1 MLGRLSWVGVIA
13 LAGLAACSANS
24 NSGGIGGAGGAGGQA
39 GSAGSGNGTGGGGG
53 AQTTG
58 DGGLFETGPSG
69 AGGGTPNCSS
79 GPDDDNDL
87 DGFTPS
93 QGDCNDCDPNVNP
106 AAVEVLT
113 AMSGGGGT
121 GGGAAAPADEDCDGK
136 IDDEDEDLL
145 PCDDNLAVDAGPM
158 DGARAIDLCKQAA
171 GVKDWGVLEA
181 HWVMADGSPP
191 PAGNVNFELGHGI
204 LSGFGP
210 NVNVQR
216 GARMLGVSSGS
227 ARQPTDPGYQSVNG
241 FSKGYSCTHPQGFPK
256 ESPTCGVAVTGG
268 CYDSTG
274 LELLVR
280 APSNAHGFSFNF
292 NFFTFEWPGYVCSTF
307 NDFFTALL
315 MPFPAGQ
322 TDGNIT
328 FDNLGNPVSVNNAF
342 VEVCGCAGGPPCTAG
357 GKTFDCSLG
366 TSGLIGTG
374 FGSDL
379 AFGQDHGSTSWL
391 VTQAPVDP
399 GSVFTIRFVAYDS
412 GDGVLDSTSLVDNFQ
427 WLAEPGTQV
436 GTTPIP
442 DPK

>member
-1 MLGRLSWVGVIA
+1 MLGKLSWVGA
-13 LAGLAACSANS
+13 LALLGLAACSANS
-24 NSGGIGGAGGAGGQA
+24 SNAGAANSGGQSAQGGAGGAG
-39 GSAGSGNGTGGGGG
+39 TGGAGQGG
-53 AQTTG
+53 G
-58 DGGLFETGPSG
+58 DGGLFQSGPSG
-69 AGGGTPNCSS
+69 PGAGGSVSSCSS
-79 GPDDDNDL
+79 GPDDDQDL

-93 QGDCNDCDPNVNP
+93 QGDCNDCDANVNP

-113 AMSGGGGT
+113 GMGSGGA
-121 GGGAAAPADEDCDGK
+121 GGGPGVPVDEDCDGLT
-136 IDDEDEDLL
+136 DDMDPDLS
-145 PCDDNLAVDAGPM
+145 PCDANLPIDGGPL
-158 DGARAIDLCKQAA
+158 DGAKAMDLCKTAS
-171 GVKDWGVLEA
+171 GLKEWGVLEA

-191 PAGNVNFELGHGI
+191 PGGNANFELGHGI
-204 LSGFGP
+204 LTGFGP

-216 GARMLGVSSGS
+216 GASMLAVSSGA
-227 ARQPTDPGYQSVNG
+227 ARQPNDPGYQNVSG

-256 ESPTCGVAVTGG
+256 ESPSCGVAVTGS

-280 APSNAHGFSFNF
+280 APSNAQGFKFNF

-307 NDFFTALL
+307 NDFFTAIL

-328 FDNLGNPVSVNNAF
+328 FDNFGNPVSVNNAF
-342 VEVCGCAGGPPCTAG
+342 VEVCGCSGGPPCTAG

-366 TSGLIGTG
+366 NAGLVGTG
-374 FGSDL
+374 FGADL

-391 VTQAPVDP
+391 VTQSPITP
-399 GSVFTIRFVAYDS
+399 GSVFTIRMVAYDS
-412 GDGVLDSTSLVDNFQ
+412 GDGVLDSTSLVDNFE
-427 WLAEPGTQV
+427 WIAEPGTQV